1 MNKIKY
7 LYSTLFGIWVATA
20 GFEAGAQPAAPGAVP
35 GYPSRPIRLIIP
47 FPPGGGTDFVARVL
61 MQKLSDAWG
70 QQIIADN
77 RPGSSGT
84 IGLDITAKAAPD
96 GYTFALGQT
105 GNIALAPVFYPK
117 LPYDPRRDLAPI
129 TLVSMSP
136 FMLVAHP
143 SLPAKNVRELI
154 ALAKTRPD
162 EIAFGSSGNGSLSH
176 LAGEIIKAAGGVR
189 MLHVPYK
196 GVALATSDLFSGRI
210 AIYVSPLQPLPAWIK
225 AGRVKPLGVTRAQ
238 RSSVFPDVPTIAESG
253 VPGYDVTNWYGAVAP
268 AKTPAPI
275 IARLNSELTRI
286 LRLPEVQTRFRD
298 EGGEIA
304 PGTPEE
310 LSGFINREIQR
321 WGKVVSDAGV
331 RVD

>member
-1 MNKIKY
+1 MI
-7 LYSTLFGIWVATA
+7 
-20 GFEAGAQPAAPGAVP
+20 GFACCAVILSASAQAQAPYPAKA
-35 GYPSRPIRLIIP
+35 IRWIVP
-47 FPPGGGTDFVARVL
+47 FPPGGGTDFVVRTLA
-61 MQKLSDAWG
+61 QKLGDALG
-70 QQIIADN
+70 QQIVADN

-84 IGLDITAKAAPD
+84 IGLDVTAKAPPD
-96 GYTFALGQT
+96 GYTIALGQT

-117 LPYDPRRDLAPI
+117 LPYDPRRDFAPV
-129 TLVSMSP
+129 TLVSMAP

-154 ALAKTRPD
+154 TLAKTRPD

-176 LAGEIIKAAGGVR
+176 LAGEIIKSAGGVR

-210 AIYVSPLQPLPAWIK
+210 ALYVSPLQPLPAWIR
-225 AGRVKPLGVTRAQ
+225 AGRVKPIGITRAQ

-253 VPGYDVTNWYGAVAP
+253 VPGYDVTNWYGVVAP
-268 AKTPAPI
+268 AKTPAAI

-286 LRLPEVQTRFRD
+286 LRMPDVQSRFRD
-298 EGGEIA
+298 EGGEVA
-304 PGTPEE
+304 PGTPDA
-310 LSGFINREIQR
+310 LAAFINREIQR

-331 RVD
+331 RVE

>member
-1 MNKIKY
+1 MKSNIY
-7 LYSTLFGIWVATA
+7 NNLVLCLTLLTTGGVTTTTY
-20 GFEAGAQPAAPGAVP
+20 AQTYPAK
-35 GYPSRPIRLIIP
+35 SIRWIVP
-47 FPPGGGTDFVARVL
+47 FPPGGGTDFVVRTLA
-61 MQKLSDAWG
+61 QKLSEALG
-70 QQIIADN
+70 QQVVADN

-84 IGLDITAKAAPD
+84 IGLDVTAKAVAD
-96 GYTFALGQT
+96 GYTIALGQT
-105 GNIALAPVFYPK
+105 GNLALAPVFYPK
-117 LPYDPRRDLAPI
+117 LPYDPRRDFAPI
-129 TLVSMSP
+129 TRVSMAP

-176 LAGEIIKAAGGVR
+176 LAGEIIKSAGGVR

-210 AIYVSPLQPLPAWIK
+210 ALYVSPLQPLPAWFR
-225 AGRVKPLGVTRAQ
+225 AGRVKPIGLTRAQ
-238 RSSVFPDVPTIAESG
+238 RSSAFPDVPTIAESG
-253 VPGYDVTNWYGAVAP
+253 LPGYDVTNWYGVVAP
-268 AKTPAPI
+268 AKTPAPV

-286 LRLPEVQTRFRD
+286 LRLPDVQARFRD
-298 EGGEIA
+298 EGGEVA

-310 LSGFINREIQR
+310 LSAFISSEIQR
-321 WGKVVSDAGV
+321 WGKVVRVAGV